1 MILLCDMKECPGTL
15 NSISAIYMKDSNDRS
30 T

>member
-1 MILLCDMKECPGTL
+1 MKECPGTL